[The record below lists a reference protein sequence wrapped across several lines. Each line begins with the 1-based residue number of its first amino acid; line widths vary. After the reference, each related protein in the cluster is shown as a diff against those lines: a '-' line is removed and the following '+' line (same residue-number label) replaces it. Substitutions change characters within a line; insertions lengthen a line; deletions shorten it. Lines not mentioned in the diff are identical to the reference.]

1 MSEAQ
6 RCLTSIIVSWGR
18 IVETGLKTKKL
29 QVVEQNVHGGVTCH
43 RALLRRESTE
53 YAVFCSQK
61 ELSSRQ

>member
-43 RALLRRESTE
+43 RALLQERIDRICCVLFSER
-53 YAVFCSQK
+53 VVK
-61 ELSSRQ
+61 